1 MVFNNAQLASFFNKM
16 NKNLSTCNAECQ
28 RKKKLDKLKTEY
40 INAQNRL
47 SNAKPEFDNAE
58 KHWLSEKYGD
68 VYYNN
73 VLENRAKTEATN
85 NVNNWNSLVNK
96 IFDDLETKINYIS
109 SQNTYRDNIQRVK
122 HSYSKDL
129 NRLKRK
135 VNDTK
140 SKKQVNQRLGYYYN
154 ESTNVLN
161 DIIYYLKIF
170 YWILVVISIGL
181 IVLKK
186 KYKQPVYWPY
196 FIMIVGFPWFLY
208 YGYLNIMKVFR
219 HLYIDNIYFI
229 SVLLILTVLFVF
241 NKVASIPF
249 VAAPVPE

>member
-129 NRLKRK
+129 DRLKRK

-140 SKKQVNQRLGYYYN
+140 SKKT
-154 ESTNVLN
+154 S
-161 DIIYYLKIF
+161 
-170 YWILVVISIGL
+170 
-181 IVLKK
+181 
-186 KYKQPVYWPY
+186 
-196 FIMIVGFPWFLY
+196 
-208 YGYLNIMKVFR
+208 
-219 HLYIDNIYFI
+219 
-229 SVLLILTVLFVF
+229 
-241 NKVASIPF
+241 
-249 VAAPVPE
+249 